1 MRGAHSVRIEGK
13 PFDVVS
19 VHVLRGK
26 VTNFK
31 IAFESRLST
40 LKVIDHV
47 ESEYRDRDGQNN
59 DFKGCPMPKTLNKVA
74 TYKGDK
80 ENQKKKK
87 SSKKGQQQQR
97 QEEEIATDNS
107 YNDSTED

>member
-1 MRGAHSVRIEGK
+1 MFSYSKSYLNLVHNGK
-13 PFDVVS
+13 Q
-19 VHVLRGK
+19 L
-26 VTNFK
+26 
-31 IAFESRLST
+31 IL
-40 LKVIDHV
+40 L
-47 ESEYRDRDGQNN
+47 QNN